1 MDLRHLRYFLAVA
14 EEGHFGRAAER
25 LHIVQ
30 PALSVQIRALEDEL
44 GTALFVRSTRKVM
57 LTDAGRL
64 LVIEARRTLEQAERA
79 KTLIQ
84 RAARGETGVV
94 RIGFVGNA
102 VATGRLSDDLTAFHA
117 AWPDVALELHEMA
130 PAAQQDAILAG
141 RLDIGYCPAFG
152 TAFDPKLSVRT
163 VGSWAWQVVMSDR
176 HPLAKRRTVP
186 IAALMDEPFILYA
199 ADGDDEG
206 QLAILR
212 QVLGRAPRVAHK
224 VSSTLSVLALT
235 GAGLGV
241 ALAPAPLSRI
251 AAPNV
256 VYRKLGKGGPRSEL
270 VVLSR
275 IGGEWGG
282 GGAVSGDARRA
293 HRVSAAAG
301 ARAVRVGVIRPSAA
315 P

>member
-102 VATGRLSDDLTAFHA
+102 VATGRLSDDLIAFHA
-117 AWPDVALELHEMA
+117 AWPGVALELHEMA
-130 PAAQQDAILAG
+130 PAAQQGAILAG

-152 TAFDPKLSVRT
+152 TAFDAKLSVRT

-206 QLAILR
+206 QLAVLR

-270 VVLSR
+270 VALSR
-275 IGGEWGG
+275 IGAEWG
-282 GGAVSGDARRA
+282 AVERYLAMLGERA
-293 HRVSAAAG
+293 A
-301 ARAVRVGVIRPSAA
+301 
-315 P
+315 

>member
-30 PALSVQIRALEDEL
+30 PALSMQIRALEDEL
-44 GTALFVRSTRKVM
+44 GTALFERSTRKVA

-64 LVIEARRTLEQAERA
+64 LVTEARHTLEQAERA
-79 KTLIQ
+79 KAVVQ

-102 VATGRLSDDLTAFHA
+102 VATGRLSDDLIAFHA
-117 AWPDVALELHEMA
+117 AWPAVTLDLHEMA

-152 TAFDPKLSVRT
+152 TAFDPKLAVRT
-163 VGSWAWQVVMSDR
+163 VGSWAWNVMMNDR
-176 HPLAKRRTVP
+176 HALAKQRSVSV
-186 IAALMDEPFILYA
+186 AALADEPFIFYA

-212 QVLGRAPRVAHK
+212 QVLGKTPRIAHK

-241 ALAPAPLSRI
+241 ALVPSPLSRI
-251 AAPNV
+251 AAPNI
-256 VYRKLGKGGPRSEL
+256 VYRKLAGGVPGSEL
-270 VVLSR
+270 VAISR
-275 IGGEWGG
+275 VGAEWG
-282 GGAVSGDARRA
+282 
-293 HRVSAAAG
+293 
-301 ARAVRVGVIRPSAA
+301 AVRQYLVMLGERAA
-315 P
+315 

>member
-30 PALSVQIRALEDEL
+30 PALSAQIRALEEEL
-44 GTALFVRSTRKVM
+44 GATLFERTTRKVL

-64 LVIEARRTLEQAERA
+64 LVTEARQTLEQAERA
-79 KTLIQ
+79 KTVVQ

-117 AWPDVALELHEMA
+117 AWPEVTLDLHEMA

-152 TAFDPKLSVRT
+152 AAFDPKLAVRM
-163 VGSWAWQVVMSDR
+163 VGSWAWDVMMSDR
-176 HPLAKRRTVP
+176 HALAKRRAVSV
-186 IAALMDEPFILYA
+186 AALTDEPFIFYA

-212 QVLGRAPRVAHK
+212 RVLGGTPRIAHK

-241 ALAPAPLSRI
+241 ALVPAPLSRI

-256 VYRKLGKGGPRSEL
+256 VYRKLAGDVPGSEL
-270 VVLSR
+270 VALSR
-275 IGGEWGG
+275 IGGEWG
-282 GGAVSGDARRA
+282 
-293 HRVSAAAG
+293 
-301 ARAVRVGVIRPSAA
+301 AVREYLAMLGGRAA
-315 P
+315 